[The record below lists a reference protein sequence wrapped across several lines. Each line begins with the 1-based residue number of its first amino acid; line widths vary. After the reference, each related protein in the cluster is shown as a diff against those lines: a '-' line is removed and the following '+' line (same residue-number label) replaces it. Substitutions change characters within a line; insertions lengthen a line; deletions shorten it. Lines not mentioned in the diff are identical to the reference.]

1 MFPDIL
7 RSFPVL
13 SVLQHDPPAAMKA
26 FCDLSQSIIWRL
38 FWHFFSKKELN
49 YIVGSSR
56 DDRAGRTC
64 KVARRI
70 GSFVG
75 TRGGLHGRIVWLTSD
90 IMAQLRL
97 PP

>member
-56 DDRAGRTC
+56 DDRAESNMQSGKEDWLFRWNTWRT
-64 KVARRI
+64 ARPH
-70 GSFVG
+70 SLAHF
-75 TRGGLHGRIVWLTSD
+75 
-90 IMAQLRL
+90 
-97 PP
+97 